1 MENIIEIKKLCV
13 SYGSQKVL
21 ENISY
26 GFKKN
31 KITAVLGSSGCGDN
45 AIMMIV

>member
-31 KITAVLGSSGCGDN
+31 KITKR
-45 AIMMIV
+45 